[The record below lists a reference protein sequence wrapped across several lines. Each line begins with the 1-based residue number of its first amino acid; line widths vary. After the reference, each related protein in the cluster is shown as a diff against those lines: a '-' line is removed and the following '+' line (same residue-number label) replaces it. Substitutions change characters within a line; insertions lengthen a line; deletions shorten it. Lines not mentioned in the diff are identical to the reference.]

1 MMLRTGA
8 ICISFVA
15 LALILTSFFVDEKDA
30 EKLLKG
36 SQLLSAVIMFGYA
49 YFQFKRWRAQ

>member
-1 MMLRTGA
+1 MLRNGA

-15 LALILTSFFVDEKDA
+15 LALILMSFFVDGRDA
-30 EKLLKG
+30 EKFLKAG
-36 SQLLSAVIMFGYA
+36 QLLSTVIIFGYA

>member
-1 MMLRTGA
+1 MMLRIGA

-36 SQLLSAVIMFGYA
+36 GQLLSAVIMFGYT
-49 YFQFKRWRAQ
+49 YFQFKKWRAQ